1 MTKEWQ
7 DFAMGFPAM
16 VRRIDFLFPSWIT
29 GVTVYC
35 KMVMVGRWIDMTI
48 KQMNGFQ

>member
-16 VRRIDFLFPSWIT
+16 VRRIE
-29 GVTVYC
+29 GVTVSC